1 MNTTKILYLTDLT
14 QILLTMLLS
23 WQNEF
28 WRSVDLDFKK
38 VPQRRLCKIAS
49 SILKLCIFIKIEI
62 LGIYFKFQIRA
73 QYQKWYL
80 DIYILKYCFKRFLFD
95 NLTLIFILNNLNFW
109 VIVLCSPCWSELT
122 MNSNLAL
129 DSLSS
134 CLQLLDDGITSLCH
148 QAWLCP
154 SI

>member
-1 MNTTKILYLTDLT
+1 
-14 QILLTMLLS
+14 MLLS

-95 NLTLIFILNNLNFW
+95 NLTLIFILFNLNFW
-109 VIVLCSPCWSELT
+109 VIVLCSPCWSWTHYELKSGLGLLILLPSAPRWWDNKFVSPS
-122 MNSNLAL
+122 MALSFNLNFYV
-129 DSLSS
+129 
-134 CLQLLDDGITSLCH
+134 IH
-148 QAWLCP
+148 
-154 SI
+154 IIIKRF